1 MTGKKQERLAR
12 LVDILKNASAPV
24 TGASLAR
31 MLDTSE
37 RTIRNYVTQVNK
49 EGGHRIESSNGGY
62 RLAGTNVADESA
74 RPETSTKD
82 GRSRPLPTPSAKA
95 SDSAI
100 ARRDYVLS
108 RLIVRTAG
116 VDVFDAAK
124 RLRIS
129 ESTFASGVMPQV
141 RQLASQFNLTIETH
155 NYVMTLGGN
164 EQDKRRLMGFLAT
177 HDSDGYF
184 SSTKTLE
191 ELFPEFDVTAI
202 LAGIVRICQDSELLI
217 NDFALN
223 NLLIHLLVIVV
234 RLKSANALP
243 DGDEVIDVNKMLEEF
258 SQRDAILRCAN
269 GISSYF
275 GREFGCVIPEA
286 DYRQIVVLIAL
297 SVERC
302 SYENLNLDGLA
313 DLIDQDFLDLVKR
326 ICDQTVARYDIPAFD
341 EPLLLQLTL
350 HVFNAVQRAKY
361 HVSYPNPLAHQ
372 IKHEYAPVYDMAVY
386 FAHQFVRERG
396 VSLDEN
402 EIAFIAFHIGAYL
415 ERCPAQNDLVTCVVL
430 VDNYHGMAPQL
441 AREVQR
447 ALGNDAMVR
456 FAMTGRE
463 YLDQKP
469 KCDFIVCSS
478 RIEGASADQVVVGP
492 ILNRKGERA
501 IREKVEDILQARE
514 TGAARRFLNSLFS
527 PDLYVRNIELEGGR
541 DEVIDYLA
549 SLAEWLG
556 YAEEEFVR
564 DVHAREAASST
575 AFTDCLA
582 VPHSIGAYAKRSFI
596 AVLHNDAPIAWGSHN
611 VKFVLLI
618 GIAERDMAM
627 FRGAF
632 DLIVETFMSVDKT
645 VALLRTSRYDEFVEA
660 FLKAV

>member
-1 MTGKKQERLAR
+1 MASKKQERLAR
-12 LVDILKNASAPV
+12 LVDVLKNASAPV
-24 TGASLAR
+24 PAASLAR

-37 RTIRNYVTQVNK
+37 RTIRNYVTQINE
-49 EGGHRIESSNGGY
+49 EGSFRVESSNDGY
-62 RLAGTNVADESA
+62 RLAGPAEKPGAAETRQAGGSPRPVA
-74 RPETSTKD
+74 
-82 GRSRPLPTPSAKA
+82 PSAPKTA
-95 SDSAI
+95 SSAI
-100 ARRDYVLS
+100 ARRDYVVS

-116 VDVFDAAK
+116 VEVFEAAK
-124 RLRIS
+124 RLHIS
-129 ESTFASGVMPQV
+129 ESTFASSVMPQV
-141 RQLASQFNLTIETH
+141 RQLASQFGLSIETH
-155 NYVMTLGGN
+155 NYVMTLKGN

-184 SSTKTLE
+184 SSTGTLE
-191 ELFPEFDVTAI
+191 NLFPEFDVEAI
-202 LAGIVRICQDSELLI
+202 LSAIVKICQDSELLI

-243 DGDEVIDVNKMLEEF
+243 EGDEVIDVHKMLEEF

-275 GREFGCVIPEA
+275 EREFGCLIPDA

-302 SYENLNLDGLA
+302 SYENLNLEGLA

-326 ICDQTVARYDIPAFD
+326 ISDQTVARYGIPAFD

-361 HVSYPNPLAHQ
+361 RVSYPNPLAHQ

-386 FAHQFVRERG
+386 FAHQFTRERG

-415 ERCPAQNDLVTCVVL
+415 ERCPTQNTLVNCVVL

-447 ALGNDAMVR
+447 ALGDDAVVS
-456 FAMTGRE
+456 AVMTRQE
-463 YLDQKP
+463 YMSRKP
-469 KCDFIVCSS
+469 EHDFIVCSS
-478 RIEGASADQVVVGP
+478 PVEGTTADQVVVGP
-492 ILNRKGERA
+492 ILTRKGERA
-501 IREKVEDILQARE
+501 IREKVEDVLQARK
-514 TGAARRFLNSLFS
+514 TGAARLFLKSLFS

-541 DEVIDYLA
+541 DDVIDYLA

-556 YAEEEFVR
+556 YADEDFVR

-596 AVLHNDAPIAWGSHN
+596 AVLHNDAAIAWGNHG

-618 GIAERDMAM
+618 GIAEQDMAM

-645 VALLRTSRYDEFVEA
+645 AALLRTTRYDDFVDT
-660 FLKAV
+660 FLRAI